1 MSMKRFKSLE
11 DKLLS
16 KNGYLEDAN
25 KIKLHVTF
33 QIKLNCI
40 FFVKLPISISIYRPS
55 TILRLSDDVS
65 REDRVAGG
73 LALTGPA
80 HTVSCSKPVKR
91 NITRW
96 TYYLLYLS
104 VPDRQQFQFVLL

>member
-1 MSMKRFKSLE
+1 MKRFKSLE

-40 FFVKLPISISIYRPS
+40 F
-55 TILRLSDDVS
+55 LS
-65 REDRVAGG
+65 
-73 LALTGPA
+73 
-80 HTVSCSKPVKR
+80 
-91 NITRW
+91 NF
-96 TYYLLYLS
+96 
-104 VPDRQQFQFVLL
+104 QFQYQYTGHPPSYDSPMTSAERTGSLVDLHSQDQPTQSPVANL